1 MKRFTPY
8 LIGMLIG
15 VIALGAFSIGQV
27 SAAPMAATGCFPDTN
42 GHWAETFV
50 CWLKDGGVTSGYGD
64 GTYRPENG
72 VTRAEMAVF
81 LQKIFGLA
89 DASAKAYSD
98 SLVNTPPSTGNFVV
112 NVGPAA
118 WVKNGSSTASY
129 ITYFTNTAY
138 LRSTAAGNFGY
149 QADVSVPS
157 LVYGRYTIL
166 KSARLCYT
174 ASATA
179 VLDSVHLQAFGN
191 SNGSGTAYSLI
202 SDVTDRTDSTCRT
215 YTIESPINMITS
227 DHVNL
232 FITVQLAN
240 PADIF
245 QVSSASFT
253 FSPSTIVP
261 LLADEPE
268 ALRPAMPGLPD
279 ALPGSDTGE

>member
-50 CWLKDGGVTSGYGD
+50 CWIVEKGIVGGYPD
-64 GTYRPENG
+64 GTYRPNNG
-72 VTRAEMAVF
+72 ITRAEAAVMM
-81 LQKIFGLA
+81 QRLA
-89 DASAKAYSD
+89 QI
-98 SLVNTPPSTGNFVV
+98 PPETGDIVV

-118 WVKNGSSTASY
+118 WVVNGGSATAY
-129 ITYFTNTAY
+129 ITYYTNTAY

-157 LVYGRYTIL
+157 LVYGRYTVL

-179 VLDSVHLQAFGN
+179 VLDSVFLQAFGN
-191 SNGSGTAYSLI
+191 SNGTGTTYNLI
-202 SDVTDRTDSTCRT
+202 SDSTDRTDSTCRT
-215 YTIESPINMITS
+215 YTIETPINMITS

-232 FITVQLAN
+232 FVTVQLAN

-245 QVSSASFT
+245 RVSSASFT